1 MNCALLSKREE
12 IARGIE
18 ILMTGPPVNEPPPVI
33 EPMVAVVESSTLAVE
48 PDRDI
53 PLDQFLGRG
62 TFMTKC
68 TQICCGE
75 RWEARD
81 RNAVRGSGSVEGG
94 ADGEES

>member
-12 IARGIE
+12 IGRGIE
-18 ILMTGPPVNEPPPVI
+18 ILLAGPPVNEPPSVI
-33 EPMVAVVESSTLAVE
+33 EPMVAVFESSTQAVE
-48 PDRDI
+48 LDRDI
-53 PLDQFLGRG
+53 SLDQFLDRG

-81 RNAVRGSGSVEGG
+81 RNAARGSVQ
-94 ADGEES
+94 